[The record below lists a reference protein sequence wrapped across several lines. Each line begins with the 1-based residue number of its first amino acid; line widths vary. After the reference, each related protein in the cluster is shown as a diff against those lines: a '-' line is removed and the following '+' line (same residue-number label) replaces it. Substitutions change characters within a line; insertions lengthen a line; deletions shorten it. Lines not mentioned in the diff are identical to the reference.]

1 MVRAFFIVAAVF
13 FIRAYPC
20 HADGLESYLATL
32 GSPSSVK
39 VLEGTTSA
47 STRVAFQSQEWR
59 GIPWTHEL
67 LIKNPE
73 RLARRNVVVV
83 LLTGG
88 EGGDD
93 QQRSAEMLANALG
106 VRAAVLTR
114 VPNQPL
120 YDGKKEDVLLSF
132 SLDQYRRSGDASWPL
147 LFPMVASV
155 VKGIDTLEQVLDEKE
170 LRVVLIGASKRG
182 WTTYLTAAVD
192 SRIMAMVPAVFEMV
206 SMEDQIALMHERYG
220 RDSEKISPYTALGL
234 TANLR
239 EPRVAQ
245 LISWVDPISYFSRFT
260 MPKLVLLGANDPYW
274 VIDSVRKYW
283 DALPEP
289 KTLRILPN
297 VGHGVLGEQAAGEAI
312 VSFIRT
318 VISGEKIPRVDWRY
332 SSSANGLA
340 LVSGKGEAKLSRCSL
355 WQATSDSPD
364 FRQAKFS
371 ELACRVGPDGRQFKG
386 QFPVERHRYTAVFGD
401 VEFASPQGGK
411 AIFSTG
417 PQMYQR

>member
-1 MVRAFFIVAAVF
+1 MIRAFFLLAAVF
-13 FIRAYPC
+13 FIRVYSC
-20 HADGLESYLATL
+20 HAEGLESYLATL
-32 GSPSSVK
+32 GSPSSIK
-39 VLEGTTSA
+39 VVEGPTAAT
-47 STRVAFQSQEWR
+47 TRVAFQSQEWR
-59 GIPWTHEL
+59 GLPWTHEL
-67 LIKNPE
+67 LIKNPA
-73 RLARRNVVVV
+73 RLAQRNVVVV

-88 EGGDD
+88 DGGSD

-120 YDGKKEDVLLSF
+120 YEGKNEDVLLSF

-155 VKGIDTLEQVLDEKE
+155 VKGIDTLEQVIGEKE
-170 LRVVLIGASKRG
+170 LKVVLIGASKRG

-192 SRIMAMVPAVFEMV
+192 PRIMAMVPAVFEMV
-206 SMEDQIALMHERYG
+206 SMQEQIALMHERYG
-220 RDSEKISPYTALGL
+220 RDSEKIRPYTALGL

-245 LISWVDPISYFSRFT
+245 LISWVDPISYFPRFT

-289 KTLRILPN
+289 KMLRILPN
-297 VGHGVLGEQAAGEAI
+297 VGHGALGEQAAAEA
-312 VSFIRT
+312 VLSFIRT
-318 VISGEKIPRVDWRY
+318 VIDGDKIPRVDWRY
-332 SSSANGLA
+332 SSNANGLA
-340 LVSGKGEAKLSRCSL
+340 LVSGKGDAKLSRCSL
-355 WQATSDSPD
+355 WQATSNSPD
-364 FRQAKFS
+364 FREAKFS
-371 ELACRVGPDGRQFKG
+371 ELTCRVEPDGSRFKG
-386 QFPVERHRYTAVFGD
+386 QFPVEPHGYTAVFGD
-401 VEFASPQGGK
+401 VEFALPQGKK
-411 AIFSTG
+411 AIFSTE